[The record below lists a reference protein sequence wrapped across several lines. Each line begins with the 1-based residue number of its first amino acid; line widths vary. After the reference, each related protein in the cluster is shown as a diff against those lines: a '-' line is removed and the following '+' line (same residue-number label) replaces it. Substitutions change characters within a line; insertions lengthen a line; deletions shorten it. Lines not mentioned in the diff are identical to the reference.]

1 LSRQRPARPKLQPVA
16 LITGA
21 SSGIGAALAGVFAE
35 HGHQLVITARR
46 KEHLDDVAS
55 AIIAAGHK
63 PPQVIAA
70 DLGARGGPARLAA
83 ALEKRGLEPAII
95 VNNAGF
101 GLYGE
106 AARLDVD
113 QQLAMIELDCRALTD
128 LSLRFVGGLARHR
141 GGILNVA
148 SIAGL
153 LTGANMAVYFACKA
167 YVVSLSE
174 ALHRELA
181 PRGIKV
187 SALCPGPVATGFFH
201 RAGFGQAAFPSFM
214 YRSADFVARAGYDG
228 FMRGKP
234 VIVPGFLNKLVV
246 ALDRLWPG
254 SMQARHGSAKTDAR
268 PLD

>member
-1 LSRQRPARPKLQPVA
+1 
-16 LITGA
+16 
-21 SSGIGAALAGVFAE
+21 VFAE

-106 AARLDVD
+106 ATRLDVD

-228 FMRGKP
+228 FTRGKP
-234 VIVPGFLNKLVV
+234 VIVPGFMNKLVV